1 MLPSWVYAV
10 VVGFVVLAF
19 VIAISRSFGK
29 GGMAARKAGDFSGA
43 LCSRT
48 GLVAGADAFTG
59 TYKGLEYHVKISLG
73 MNVMDVIHMLGR
85 PGRMGPYPRLRV
97 QALKQALADE
107 AGFPHT
113 VLKQDLNPFVHTD
126 QRIQDWVTG
135 KNADLPPAAKALDK
149 QLPRISVY
157 TDDPGFA
164 GRLVE
169 DSELKRLLNDWYYAH
184 ITLQG
189 SEIVLLLDH
198 EHVISKYRHRLST
211 PDYIIQAMDIVARLA
226 AVAQG

>member
-73 MNVMDVIHMLGR
+73 MNVMDVTHMLGR

-97 QALKQALADE
+97 QALADE

-135 KNADLPPAAKALDK
+135 KNADLPPEAKALDK
-149 QLPRISVY
+149 KLPRISVY

-198 EHVISKYRHRLST
+198 EHVISKYRQRLSK